1 MWRKGNSCMLWWD
14 CKLVQ
19 PLWKTVCGF
28 LRKPKLE
35 LSYDPAIPLLGIY
48 LQKTK
53 TLNSK
58 RYMHPNVHSNTTD
71 NSQVME
77 ETLLPINKSMDNK
90 DVMYIQTHTY
100 IHMYYSYA
108 MDYYSATKN
117 EILPFSATWMDLEGI
132 MLSEISQTEK
142 DRWYMILLICGV

>member
-1 MWRKGNSCMLWWD
+1 MRMWRKGNSCMLWWE
-14 CKLVQ
+14 CKLVR

-100 IHMYYSYA
+100 IHMYIHTQWTITQPQKINFAIFCNMDGLGRHYA
-108 MDYYSATKN
+108 K
-117 EILPFSATWMDLEGI
+117 
-132 MLSEISQTEK
+132 
-142 DRWYMILLICGV
+142 